1 MGKRIERSTRKALWG
16 LVIACASVGPLGEL
30 AAQPELVEAFVF
42 GSRQINCSTPN
53 ADRSY
58 TVVIHG
64 TPQQLEYDPGRG
76 WGYEVID
83 PFNTGRNGYAI
94 FGPFDDS
101 PNGRAVFPDGCPND
115 IYDSFIGAKDF
126 ASP

>member
-1 MGKRIERSTRKALWG
+1 
-16 LVIACASVGPLGEL
+16 
-30 AAQPELVEAFVF
+30 
-42 GSRQINCSTPN
+42 TPN

-126 ASP
+126 ASPCSDPLNPDLSCEDLGLLPDGIIFRIDVPNGTYRFVGTFGSA